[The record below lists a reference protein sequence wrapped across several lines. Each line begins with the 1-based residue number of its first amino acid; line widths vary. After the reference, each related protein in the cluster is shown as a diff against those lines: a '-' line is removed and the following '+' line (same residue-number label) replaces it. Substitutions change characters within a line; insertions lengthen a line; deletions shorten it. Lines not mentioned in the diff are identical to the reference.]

1 MYHVQLQ
8 STQIHKILTDVS
20 WISCT
25 LYSPKETSIFFND
38 KFSHFGICFKM
49 RNWDSFENTKIYKE
63 MLILWCRCPQTH
75 VRGMD
80 FNLERTH
87 KYFPVYFAGFPLT
100 ALVLHW
106 FSIWEEL
113 PDTFLFISQA
123 PLVQPL
129 YCRSCTAL
137 GGFWAGWVNNYWQN
151 WARIARHSPMLCCH
165 NFAELEKHT
174 ELC

>member
-8 STQIHKILTDVS
+8 ITQIHKILTDVS

-38 KFSHFGICFKM
+38 KFSHLGICFKM

-63 MLILWCRCPQTH
+63 ILILWCRCPQTH

-87 KYFPVYFAGFPLT
+87 KYFPVYFAGFPLYSPCT
-100 ALVLHW
+100 ALVFNLGRTPRY
-106 FSIWEEL
+106 FPVYFAGS
-113 PDTFLFISQA
+113 PCTVQV
-123 PLVQPL
+123 VQPL
-129 YCRSCTAL
+129 AAFER
-137 GGFWAGWVNNYWQN
+137 AGWTIIGKIGRELPVT
-151 WARIARHSPMLCCH
+151 HSCSAATILLSWK
-165 NFAELEKHT
+165 NTLSLLE
-174 ELC
+174 